1 MIFARSAEEQEREHA
16 RCEQA
21 FDTAL
26 ANGGFGPG
34 TYPAWNAYVNRDL
47 LLVFGE
53 ADRVAYNDV
62 VRLFVERAARR
73 TERYPEASWRNT
85 GNLLHYG
92 IALGLVAEERDPERG
107 RGWRLLHRE
116 PHWISEETG
125 NGTRARQ
132 VLGLPPEEQ
141 AAERRRQARLA
152 KLRDTLDRK
161 ARAAADAEIAGLV
174 ALILAGDPDAVVPE
188 FWLGGDGPYGDFVPA
203 WLPGTR
209 IDACVPVLREAHHP
223 AGMPRPM
230 LKEWIRK
237 LRFFAQS
244 APARYA
250 RRLRE
255 QAAAPA
261 TAEIPADDASA
272 LEALR

>member
-1 MIFARSAEEQEREHA
+1 M
-16 RCEQA
+16 
-21 FDTAL
+21 

-34 TYPAWNAYVNRDL
+34 MYPAWNAYVNRDL

-116 PHWISEETG
+116 PHWIAEETG
-125 NGTRARQ
+125 NGTCARQ

-161 ARAAADAEIAGLV
+161 ARSAADVEIAGLV
-174 ALILAGDPDAVVPE
+174 AMILASDPDAVVPP
-188 FWLGGDGPYGDFVPA
+188 FWLQDGGPFQDFVPA

-209 IDACVPVLREAHHP
+209 IDACAPVLREAHHA

-230 LKEWIRK
+230 LREWIRK
-237 LRFFAQS
+237 LRFFVQS
-244 APARYA
+244 APVRRAM
-250 RRLRE
+250 RLRE
-255 QAAAPA
+255 QAALPE
-261 TAEIPADDASA
+261 TAVIPDDADA

>member
-1 MIFARSAEEQEREHA
+1 MIFTRSAEEQEREHA

-21 FDTAL
+21 FEMAL
-26 ANGGFGPG
+26 RNGGFGPG
-34 TYPAWNAYVNRDL
+34 TYPAWNAYVNRDIL
-47 LLVFGE
+47 LGFGE
-53 ADRVAYNDV
+53 ADRVAYKDV

-73 TERYPEASWRNT
+73 VERYPEASWRNT

-92 IALGLVAEERDPERG
+92 IARGLVVEERDPERG

-116 PHWISEETG
+116 PHWIAEGTG

-174 ALILAGDPDAVVPE
+174 ALILAGDPDAIVPP
-188 FWLGGDGPYGDFVPA
+188 FWLQDEGPFRDFVPA
-203 WLPGTR
+203 WLPGAR
-209 IDACVPVLREAHHP
+209 IDACAPVLREAHHA

-237 LRFFAQS
+237 LRFFGQT

-255 QAAAPA
+255 QAAMPEIAV
-261 TAEIPADDASA
+261 IPADDADA
-272 LEALR
+272 LEMLR